1 MTESASKAFGE
12 RDFYEAEKYEMIKA
26 KDGEY
31 IVSAST
37 LPLDALPR
45 NPRTEDT
52 EERQE
57 EDAEEDEEEEDKSYY
72 SPNPTTPH
80 PPTSLYPP

>member
-52 EERQE
+52 EER
-57 EDAEEDEEEEDKSYY
+57 
-72 SPNPTTPH
+72 
-80 PPTSLYPP
+80 